1 MSLATEVIRLQG
13 PLAADAL
20 VGKFRLDVP
29 AQVGISAGHELG
41 AVPAEPRMSL
51 STSQEFCGVRQHGA
65 AMPTPGKSGIG
76 ETIVTAKISSSLL

>member
-29 AQVGISAGHELG
+29 AQVGISAGHELPG
-41 AVPAEPRMSL
+41 HSAGRTPDV
-51 STSQEFCGVRQHGA
+51 SQHLTRVLW
-65 AMPTPGKSGIG
+65 S
-76 ETIVTAKISSSLL
+76 